1 MRRPNPTQLPDTSRE
16 SGFTLVELLVSIVV
30 VVEVLLA
37 VLMLVDFSSRLSRAQ
52 SNVSDMQQSLRGG
65 YSELASDIRMAGAG
79 GLPMR
84 STAPGGAVWAT
95 NNATASQR
103 IGGGTTPEVL
113 DGTDVLIVRGVFSTP
128 LFHID
133 PKLPTTFS
141 VNNANPALAT
151 TGWVQILSK
160 TSTQI
165 PQPLTPLIEAVQKRR
180 PEALLLIS
188 PRDSRIYSVVELDPA
203 NSNVTDVNN
212 IRIAFFTTG
221 GTYAN
226 QYRQFAPTGTFNP
239 NMDRVA
245 FVGLLEEHRFYIREE
260 YAIAGN
266 TASDLNPKLARART
280 YPGVD
285 APWRDNPVT
294 DTSDPSTHANW
305 KLDIADNILD
315 LQVALGF
322 DTTNGGGSMIQDTN
336 SDGNDDLIIEAANGQ
351 NDDWL
356 YNSTNDNRTD
366 VIWTNAALHYVR
378 VNLLARTDRRDN
390 KYQAPNLTRIED
402 RLFTTTHAFNVREQR
417 MFRRRVLQ
425 NLFDLRNL

>member
-1 MRRPNPTQLPDTSRE
+1 MSRPPLPDSSRE

-37 VLMLVDFSSRLSRAQ
+37 VLLLVDFSSRLSRAQ
-52 SNVSDMQQSLRGG
+52 ANVSDMQQALRVGH
-65 YSELASDIRMAGAG
+65 SELAGEIRMAGAG

-84 STAPGGAVWAT
+84 TAAPGGAVWVL
-95 NNATASQR
+95 NNAGATQR
-103 IGGGTTPEVL
+103 IGGGGTPEVL

-128 LFHID
+128 LYHVD

-141 VNNANPALAT
+141 LNNANPSAAT
-151 TGWVQILSK
+151 AGWVQILSK

-165 PQPLTPLIEAVQKRR
+165 PQPLTPLIEAVQQRR
-180 PEALLLIS
+180 PEALILIS

-226 QYRQFAPTGTFNP
+226 TYRQFSPTGTFHADLN
-239 NMDRVA
+239 RVA
-245 FVGLLEEHRFYIREE
+245 FVGMLEEHRYYIREE
-260 YAIAGN
+260 RAITGN
-266 TASDLNPKLARART
+266 AASDLTPKLARART

-285 APWRDNPVT
+285 VPHRD
-294 DTSDPSTHANW
+294 DAANW
-305 KLDIADNILD
+305 SLDIADNILD
-315 LQVALGF
+315 LQVALGM

-336 SDGNDDLIIEAANGQ
+336 HDGNDDRIFESADGQ

-356 YNSTNDNRTD
+356 YNHSGDNPAA

-378 VNLLARTDRRDN
+378 VSLLARTDRRDD
-390 KYQAPNLTRIED
+390 KYQAPLLTRIED
-402 RLFTTTHAFNVREQR
+402 RVLTAGHAYNVREQR